1 MQKPAGV
8 ALILTLVLIPLLT
21 PAAAPVR
28 TLEGQTSLQKGQL
41 MSIKVTSPAGGE
53 NWSQDG
59 ACLIKWTYKGNP
71 GAAVNIYLMQ
81 GTVRVKALAMNVP
94 LSNGQFLWRVDK
106 DMKLGDNYS
115 IAVESAEH
123 TGAVGKSQAFRI
135 AQPGNSLLPATGT
148 GPIPPQITVIK
159 PEPGSK
165 WKAGVIGR
173 IQWHYTGNPPGQ
185 AKILLMRSG
194 EVIKTMTSGISWGEG
209 GVGYFD
215 PPMHHDVPPS
225 SSYYIKVVSTTDD
238 KCYGTSGNFEVTAY
252 TNLDITYPHLANP
265 VPNWKVGS
273 VQTITWTYTDNC
285 GAYVKIELRGGPNDG
300 NKKYTLKENWP
311 IGTNGT
317 GSFQWTV
324 PPPETNGINW
334 IPGNQYQLELT
345 GLNPL
350 CWNWSNKF
358 TVSLYFP

>member
-1 MQKPAGV
+1 MRKPAVV
-8 ALILTLVLIPLLT
+8 ALLLTLVLIPLLT

-28 TLEGQTSLQKGQL
+28 TLEGQTSLKKGQL
-41 MSIKVTSPAGGE
+41 MSIAVTSPAGGE

-59 ACLIKWTYKGNP
+59 TCLIKWTYKGNP

-81 GTVRVKALAMNVP
+81 GTDRVKALAMNVP

-106 DMKLGDNYS
+106 DIKLGDNYS

-123 TGAVGKSQAFRI
+123 TNAVGKSQTFRI
-135 AQPGNSLLPATGT
+135 AQLGNSPSPATGPRT
-148 GPIPPQITVIK
+148 PSPQITVTK

-165 WKAGVIGR
+165 WRAGYIGR
-173 IQWHYTGNPPGQ
+173 VDWHYTGNPPGQ
-185 AKILLMRSG
+185 AKVLLMLSG
-194 EVIKTMTSGISWGEG
+194 EVIKTIRAGESWGEG
-209 GVGYFD
+209 GGDYID
-215 PPMHHDVPPS
+215 YPMPSDVPPA
-225 SSYYIKVVSTTDD
+225 SSYKIKVVSTTDD
-238 KCYGTSGNFEVTAY
+238 KCYGTSGNFVITPW
-252 TNLDITYPHLANP
+252 TSLKITYPGLANP
-265 VPNWKVGS
+265 VPNWLVGS
-273 VQTITWTYTDNC
+273 VHTITWTYTDNC

-300 NKKYTLKENWP
+300 NKIYTLKENWP

-324 PPPETNGINW
+324 PPPGTNGINW
-334 IPGNQYQLELT
+334 IPGNLYQLELT

-350 CWNWSNKF
+350 CWSWSGKF